1 MNTFEL
7 YNEPHIFK
15 NIIEYFSILTYFSI
29 FLTAGYIA
37 RLIIYGKYNKLITHF
52 SIILLSVIITSL
64 NYFDIYKASFFEIFI
79 LYSLLA
85 YLSFKHIG
93 AKSLK
98 WINLSMS
105 IFILVIIGAYNLFN
119 TKIHEITYPYFSTN
133 DVLEYKFEYKPYF
146 HIYKPKEND
155 FLGKVTF
162 KVDGE
167 TLEIKN
173 DPIEFRIYS
182 FYYVLNTIA
191 ILFWLF
197 IYFDI
202 LKKHNLKIKK
212 IKEKGNKSLFIIHLD
227 EMNPIIHKRT

>member
-1 MNTFEL
+1 MNSFQL
-7 YNEPHIFK
+7 YTEPHIFK

-52 SIILLSVIITSL
+52 SIISLSILITL
-64 NYFDIYKASFFEIFI
+64 CNYFNIYRASFLEIFI
-79 LYSLLA
+79 IYILLS
-85 YLSFKHIG
+85 YFSYKCIE

-105 IFILVIIGAYNLFN
+105 IFILVIIGTYNLFN

-133 DVLEYKFEYKPYF
+133 DVLEYKLNYKPYF
-146 HIYKPKEND
+146 KIYKPEQDD

-191 ILFWLF
+191 IFFWLF

-212 IKEKGNKSLFIIHLD
+212 IKQKGTKSFFLISL
-227 EMNPIIHKRT
+227 EETNPVIHKRN